1 MMKIRPRDDNE
12 SGRQSFDEA
21 FHRLFEEQF
30 ASLFRYLN
38 RLTGDADL
46 AEDIA
51 QEVLVKL
58 HQRGS
63 MPEDT
68 RGWMGAVAN
77 NLLRDV
83 RRTAKRRLRL
93 LASQPAEATV
103 GSPAPA
109 SDEKVLADERR
120 DAIHAAL
127 GELSDRDRQL
137 LLLRHEGYS
146 YRQIA
151 QAAGVAESS
160 VGTLIVRATAAF
172 QAAISSSG
180 L

>member
-1 MMKIRPRDDNE
+1 MMKIRPRDDSG

-21 FHRLFEEQF
+21 FHRMFEEQF

-51 QEVLVKL
+51 QEVLVRL

-77 NLLRDV
+77 NMLRDD
-83 RRTAKRRLRL
+83 RRTTRRRLRL
-93 LASQPAEATV
+93 LASQPAEATA

-120 DAIHAAL
+120 TAVRAAL
-127 GELSDRDRQL
+127 GKLSDRDRQML
-137 LLLRHEGYS
+137 ILRYEGYT
-146 YRQIA
+146 YREIA
-151 QAAGVAESS
+151 QAAEVAESS
-160 VGTLIVRATAAF
+160 VGTMLIRAIAAF
-172 QAAISSSG
+172 DAAITSAG